1 MVRARTTLQTGMSGF
16 IAAIVGLAAAGW
28 AGPVL
33 AQSVPCSSL
42 ELQVAIVPTEPPT
55 CTGGAS
61 DSGDSDGLWEY
72 VEMYVDAMYVGVA
85 HQKAGVRSIFYR
97 PQLEEW
103 IPDLLGEDADKV
115 EWGDEIAD
123 ERFDVRRFDIHHD
136 SRTTFVCV
144 GFLATGAKV
153 MGSEVKQVIYGIFCN
168 FDGSVF
174 FDSDVTE
181 LLTKIGR

>member
-1 MVRARTTLQTGMSGF
+1 MASQTAKNGLL
-16 IAAIVGLAAAGW
+16 AAILGLLVAGW
-28 AGPVL
+28 AVSAS
-33 AQSVPCSSL
+33 AQSVPCASL
-42 ELQVAIVPTEPPT
+42 ELQVAIVPTEPPK

-61 DSGDSDGLWEY
+61 DDGDADGSWEY

-85 HQKAGVRSIFYR
+85 HQRAGVRAIFYR
-97 PQLEEW
+97 PKLEEW
-103 IPDLLGEDADKV
+103 VPDLLGEDADNV

-123 ERFDVRRFDIHHD
+123 ERFDVRRFEIHVD
-136 SRTTFVCV
+136 SRTTYICV
-144 GFLATGAKV
+144 GFLDTGAKV
-153 MGSEVKQVIYGIFCN
+153 MGSEAKQVIYGIFCN

>member
-1 MVRARTTLQTGMSGF
+1 MTLQTGMSGLF
-16 IAAIVGLAAAGW
+16 AAIVGLIVAGW
-28 AGPVL
+28 SASAS
-33 AQSVPCSSL
+33 AQSVPCASL

-55 CTGGAS
+55 CTGGVS
-61 DSGDSDGLWEY
+61 DSGDYDGLWEY

-85 HQKAGVRSIFYR
+85 HQKAGVRTIFYR
-97 PQLEEW
+97 PKLEEW
-103 IPDLLGEDADKV
+103 IPDLLGDDADKV

-136 SRTTFVCV
+136 SRTIFVCV
-144 GFLATGAKV
+144 GFLDTGAKI

-168 FDGSVF
+168 FDGAVF

-181 LLTKIGR
+181 LLAKIGR

>member
-1 MVRARTTLQTGMSGF
+1 MSDRPPSRLRAIEL
-16 IAAIVGLAAAGW
+16 LAAVACLLVAGW
-28 AGPVL
+28 SASAS
-33 AQSVPCSSL
+33 AQSVPCASL

-61 DSGDSDGLWEY
+61 DNGDSDGSWEY

-85 HQKAGVRSIFYR
+85 QQRAGVRSIFYR
-97 PQLEEW
+97 RRLEEW
-103 IPDLLGEDADKV
+103 VPDILGEDADNV
-115 EWGDEIAD
+115 EWGDEID
-123 ERFDVRRFDIHHD
+123 DDRFDVRRFDIHVD
-136 SRTTFVCV
+136 SRTTYVCA

-153 MGSEVKQVIYGIFCN
+153 MGSEVKQVVYGIFCN

-181 LLTKIGR
+181 LLAKISF